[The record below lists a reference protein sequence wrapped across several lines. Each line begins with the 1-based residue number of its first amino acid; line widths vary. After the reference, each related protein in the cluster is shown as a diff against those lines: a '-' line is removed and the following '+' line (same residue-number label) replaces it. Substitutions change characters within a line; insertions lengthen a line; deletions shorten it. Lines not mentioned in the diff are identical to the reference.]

1 MIHAMPRTTSAIALS
16 VLGLFLL
23 TARPAQAAPPEKIAI
38 NQARFAQL
46 DPADQQR
53 VLAVK
58 DRLEAI
64 AAVDRSTLTRAEKR
78 ELRAEARAARAEADA
93 LNRDGTVIYLSTGAI
108 IIILLLIILL

>member
-1 MIHAMPRTTSAIALS
+1 MSRIPSMIAVSAM
-16 VLGLFLL
+16 GLFLL

-38 NQARFAQL
+38 NEARFAQL

-58 DRLEAI
+58 ERLEAI

-93 LNRDGTVIYLSTGAI
+93 LNRGGTVIYLSTGAI
-108 IIILLLIILL
+108 ILILLLIILL